1 MLKRII
7 DGNTQDASR
16 SNQHWL
22 NAEALAEVE
31 VTSEDAA
38 YPIESGLLPGTAP
51 GWRAAQPGPQ
61 MVRLVFNSPQVI
73 KHLHLEFDETE
84 LERTQQFVLRW
95 SSDGGNSY
103 REIVRQQYNF
113 SPPGATRECEDY
125 SVNLAEVTTLELNI
139 IPDISGGS
147 ARASL
152 TRLRFA

>member
-7 DGNTQDASR
+7 DQNTQDASL

-22 NAEALAEVE
+22 NAEVLAEVE
-31 VTSEDAA
+31 VSSEDAA
-38 YPIESGLLPGTAP
+38 YPIESGLLPGTAA
-51 GWRAAQPGPQ
+51 GWRAAQSGPQ
-61 MVRLVFNSPQVI
+61 MVRLVFNQPQAI
-73 KHLHLEFDETE
+73 KRLHLEFHETE

-125 SVNLAEVTTLELNI
+125 SVNLAGVTTLELNI

-152 TRLRFA
+152 TQLRFA